1 MISAFNKSLLNQ
13 TLINSNNAQLSTFDQ
28 VTNYIL
34 ARNCVQTLS
43 ASALQ

>member
-28 VTNYIL
+28 VTTYIL